1 MATDTLDTTVK
12 YTKDRAV
19 INMPLDKYERL
30 CQNFNGLVCAI
41 GSVHDLWDF
50 SLRDVHAMDEL
61 KWTLQFDLGFEKIEN
76 DSYHSQYRIP
86 KGSK

>member
-1 MATDTLDTTVK
+1 MNTETTVK
-12 YTKDRAV
+12 YTKDKAV
-19 INMPLDKYERL
+19 ITMHLDKYERL
-30 CQNFNGLVCAI
+30 CQNFNGLVCAM

>member
-1 MATDTLDTTVK
+1 ME
-12 YTKDRAV
+12 TKVNYLKDKAV
-19 INMPLDKYERL
+19 ITMPLDKYERL
-30 CQNFNGLVCAI
+30 CQNLNGLVCAI
-41 GSVHDLWDF
+41 GSVHELWDF

-61 KWTLQFDLGFEKIEN
+61 KWTLQFDLGFEKIKN

>member
-1 MATDTLDTTVK
+1 METKVK
-12 YTKDRAV
+12 YLKNKAV
-19 INMPLDKYERL
+19 ITMSLDKYERL
-30 CQNFNGLVCAI
+30 CQNFNSLVCAL